1 MSSSSGGRNSGLDS
15 ASSSSSSTSTS
26 SPSES
31 DSEEEEPDGEV
42 VHAERKRK
50 VGNVGAVSLNEQ
62 SVLKDGYL
70 LPVLDGQGGQSDSEH
85 EPEEVQKVETETF
98 KKEEEAPL
106 AVSTAAAQRR
116 LGVSLQEKD
125 IDKQQQQRNDDHQKA
140 GPKNAALAFKLAW
153 EQDEEFPIF
162 AVQVSL
168 DPAQLEKAIL
178 HYRSLPQAESQ
189 QYHCL
194 VNLACCLMALNRPR
208 PAKSLLEQAAELQP
222 SRASAQL
229 NLVCCYLRILHRSAA
244 LQAIDQALRNAED
257 LTAEDHRLLISTK
270 KELASTLSKPTDKS
284 PGQPGRKADSSVRR
298 RIVARYQVFT
308 RLEAWQM
315 RKDLLALRS
324 TEAIEDIKPP
334 WRRPHSYSEDSE
346 QAINS
351 KKARWQPLTPDALQ
365 SLRLACR
372 KVETYGEANNL
383 DMESDDS
390 YVREDTDESESDED
404 DQTNL
409 KLLRN
414 KAARQAYDCIKNL
427 SCMQALA
434 EDKAIALLQA
444 AEIVD
449 FEADSQIFEE
459 GDPALDVYIIV
470 RGSVSIKV
478 LMPELAANPIP
489 VQSLYDGQVFGDAKV
504 AAWKDVQAPPPKRQA
519 GATTQEDT
527 CLLRIPAPAYRQALG
542 LDGKHSRSNGEGE
555 EEETALLPDVRR
567 KVQALSRS
575 PLFEGAAASNLVLL
589 ATNVQEVALRH
600 DDVFVEIDQALQAC
614 FLISEG
620 YVRVSVPAVDMEA
633 KLGSLEDASRVL
645 GMGRLPDA
653 KMKIRSAA
661 PSGTSHLPSHPH
673 SRCNQN
679 GNPKSPGSQRRPS
692 SKKAE
697 QSQKAQ
703 GISRFIA
710 KAKAGETP
718 VFQLGERPLLLPPST
733 SATSPVSKE
742 SVPRA
747 SRFTARKPGTPR
759 RGTPWEKRLR
769 QSRVAP
775 FLGSGSGD
783 IEMCLLHAGE
793 AFGLASLFDAKGEC
807 SYLSSCEVRV
817 QSSVAKILVLTP
829 GSLLYLNE
837 TLARSLVDK
846 AKNSED
852 PVAPSLKSIKRERL
866 NRSQW
871 IVRKQQV
878 LHQVVMQED

>member
-1 MSSSSGGRNSGLDS
+1 
-15 ASSSSSSTSTS
+15 
-26 SPSES
+26 
-31 DSEEEEPDGEV
+31 
-42 VHAERKRK
+42 
-50 VGNVGAVSLNEQ
+50 
-62 SVLKDGYL
+62 
-70 LPVLDGQGGQSDSEH
+70 VLDGQGGQSDSEH

-98 KKEEEAPL
+98 KKEEEAPP

-125 IDKQQQQRNDDHQKA
+125 IDKEQQQQRNDDHQKA

-153 EQDEEFPIF
+153 EQDEQFPIF

-383 DMESDDS
+383 DLESDDS

-409 KLLRN
+409 KLLRH

-434 EDKAIALLQA
+434 EDKAIALLQV

-478 LMPELAANPIP
+478 SMPELAANPIP

-504 AAWKDVQAPPPKRQA
+504 AAWKDAQAPPPKRQA

-633 KLGSLEDASRVL
+633 KLGSLEDASRVI

-653 KMKIRSAA
+653 KMKISA
-661 PSGTSHLPSHPH
+661 PSAPSHLPPSHPH
-673 SRCNQN
+673 SRSYH
-679 GNPKSPGSQRRPS
+679 GNPKGPGSQRRPS
-692 SKKAE
+692 PKKAE

-703 GISRFIA
+703 GSSCFIA

-742 SVPRA
+742 GVPRA

-807 SYLSSCEVRV
+807 SYFSSCEVRV